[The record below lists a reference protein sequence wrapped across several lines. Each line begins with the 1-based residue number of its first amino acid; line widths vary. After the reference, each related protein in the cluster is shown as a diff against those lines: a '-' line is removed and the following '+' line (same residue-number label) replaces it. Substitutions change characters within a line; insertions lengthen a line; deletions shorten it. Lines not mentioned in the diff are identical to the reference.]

1 MCWLK
6 RKTKL
11 FMFALGTYVF
21 PEQKGKKVQKNMK
34 PMKKVNLL
42 NFISVCFIYIR

>member
-11 FMFALGTYVF
+11 FMVAFGTYVF
-21 PEQKGKKVQKNMK
+21 PEQKEKKVQKNTKIMK
-34 PMKKVNLL
+34 NVHLL
-42 NFISVCFIYIR
+42 NFISVCFFYIR